1 MNPIDYLFENL
12 YRNAWGLPG
21 AKAVQPRFRPA
32 RRRWTLPERATQ

>member
-21 AKAVQPRFRPA
+21 ATASQPRFHPA
-32 RRRWTLPERATQ
+32 RRRWTWPERVTR

>member
-21 AKAVQPRFRPA
+21 AKAGQPRFRTA
-32 RRRWTLPERATQ
+32 RRRWTRPERATS